1 MIIVRITSG
10 LGNQMFQ
17 YAFYRLMQEHYPE
30 TEVKADITWFHAND
44 DHHGYELE
52 RIFAD
57 VSGSDFMLQKA
68 SMGQLLHVTGLIPN
82 LMSGRAGLTFEK
94 FRRYPN
100 RILRELTQKRCLP
113 QRIDELELCFGDKHM
128 SAAELYTKVMHL
140 DTSKDWYLAG
150 FWIEEMYYKERLARG
165 ELQKELL
172 FPALDASD
180 GAVTCGQAT
189 TVGAGQA
196 AADDGVQTNIR
207 LIEEMSQQNSVSIHV
222 RRGDYLTTYSS
233 DFIALGR
240 EYYEKAA
247 AYIEQHVESPVYYIF
262 SDDSEF
268 AEVEF
273 KWLQNYVVVTG
284 NDGNNSYRDMQLM
297 SRCKHNIIANS
308 TFSQWGAFL
317 NQNEGHITIYPRA
330 YMRTKD
336 NEEKTLP
343 NWVMM

>member
-30 TEVKADITWFHAND
+30 TEVRADITWFYAND

-68 SMGQLLHVTGLIPN
+68 SMGQLFHVTGLIPN
-82 LMSGRAGLTFEK
+82 FLSGSIGVRFEK
-94 FRRYPN
+94 VRRYPN
-100 RILRELTQKRCLP
+100 RIIREFTQKRCLP
-113 QRIDELELCFGDKHM
+113 QRIDELELCFGSGEL
-128 SAAELYTKVMHL
+128 SAEELYTKVMNL

-150 FWIEEMYYKERLARG
+150 FWIEEMYYKDRLLSGQLQR
-165 ELQKELL
+165 ELK
-172 FPALDASD
+172 FPTFNVEDH
-180 GAVTCGQAT
+180 
-189 TVGAGQA
+189 
-196 AADDGVQTNIR
+196 
-207 LIEEMSQQNSVSIHV
+207 SQNQSNESGDSNESFAQEISANNSVSIHV

-240 EYYEKAA
+240 EYYEKAI
-247 AYIEQHVESPVYYIF
+247 AYIEQHVESPSYYIF
-262 SDDSEF
+262 SDDFEF
-268 AEVEF
+268 AKKEF
-273 KWLQNYVVVTG
+273 NWLNSYVVVTG
-284 NDGNNSYRDMQLM
+284 NEGNNSFRDMQLM
-297 SRCKHNIIANS
+297 SLCKHNIIANS

-317 NQNEGHITIYPRA
+317 NQNENHITIYPRA

-343 NWVMM
+343 NWVML